1 MTISEEKLA
10 INLKKEN
17 VEFRKLAVEHED
29 LKKRIREMDKN
40 KFLTPDQEAEI
51 TSLKKLK
58 LRGKEKMHKI
68 LAEYRRKMQ

>member
-1 MTISEEKLA
+1 VTISEEKLA